1 MPTLDELGF
10 TKNDITETIL
20 TTYSPKRTPY
30 ASAVG
35 VRKIEDKKIGFKLF
49 TDSKTFQNL
58 YKQKAGV
65 VNLVGNVE
73 KIVKQGLSEIFQK
86 KSEIK
91 YKESNKLDVPHL
103 SDYDAIVEFNVAKIK
118 NKTISDEIGK
128 SEMAKIMANVE
139 NIDIDNPRP
148 RNFKRSDFLLI
159 ESSILATR
167 VIEAINN
174 ERKSIAR
181 KKIQEIKKYLKKCE
195 KIVPNSSR
203 KKLISK
209 ILDYLKKEMN

>member
-1 MPTLDELGF
+1 
-10 TKNDITETIL
+10 
-20 TTYSPKRTPY
+20 
-30 ASAVG
+30 
-35 VRKIEDKKIGFKLF
+35 
-49 TDSKTFQNL
+49 
-58 YKQKAGV
+58 
-65 VNLVGNVE
+65 
-73 KIVKQGLSEIFQK
+73 
-86 KSEIK
+86 
-91 YKESNKLDVPHL
+91 
-103 SDYDAIVEFNVAKIK
+103 
-118 NKTISDEIGK
+118 
-128 SEMAKIMANVE
+128 MAKIMANVE